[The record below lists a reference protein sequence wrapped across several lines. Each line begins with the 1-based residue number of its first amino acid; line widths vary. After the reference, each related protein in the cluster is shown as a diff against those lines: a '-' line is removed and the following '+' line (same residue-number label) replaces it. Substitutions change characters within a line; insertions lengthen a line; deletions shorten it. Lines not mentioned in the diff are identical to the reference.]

1 MIRPKQLVRIG
12 DEVFEVVG
20 DSSPNGS
27 VFLLNRSGILRR
39 RIEVLAIQLAA
50 LRAEL
55 AGVEQGA
62 IEATALPPIPGLND
76 ADQHAIDNPHEHPH
90 SPSEDATGRP

>member
-1 MIRPKQLVRIG
+1 M
-12 DEVFEVVG
+12 FEVVG
-20 DSSPNGS
+20 DGSPNGS

-39 RIEVLAIQLAA
+39 KIEALALQLAA

-62 IEATALPPIPGLND
+62 IEATALPPIPGLHD
-76 ADQHAIDNPHEHPH
+76 ADQTENDGHRTHPH
-90 SPSEDATGRP
+90 APSEDATGRP